1 MAYSRNMETRQVTPT
16 AKRNSYRVARGA
28 GVLSC
33 CGLMYYNLLWVT
45 PTAKRN
51 SYRVARLVGA
61 ATQGSVL
68 RPQPWA
74 GETQLHYLSA
84 AHCAAPVTF
93 GSELLLLADI
103 STKNQLPH
111 LLTTGIS
118 PATSSIPA
126 LPKRKENL
134 RNALNTAR
142 RSSRPLGRAGE
153 GLPLMASPLYLIIYI
168 AKVIFL
174 RFCLATLRIIINFVI
189 HRRIAA

>member
-1 MAYSRNMETRQVTPT
+1 MLRVTPT
-16 AKRNSYRVARGA
+16 ANRNSYRVAI
-28 GVLSC
+28 
-33 CGLMYYNLLWVT
+33 
-45 PTAKRN
+45 
-51 SYRVARLVGA
+51 LVGVY
-61 ATQGSVL
+61 TQGSVL

-103 STKNQLPH
+103 STMNQLPH
-111 LLTTGIS
+111 LLTTGIL

-142 RSSRPLGRAGE
+142 RSSRPLGRAG
-153 GLPLMASPLYLIIYI
+153 GGASIGGFPPIPYYIYS
-168 AKVIFL
+168 KSDFSPFL
-174 RFCLATLRIIINFVI
+174 FGYVA
-189 HRRIAA
+189 HYH